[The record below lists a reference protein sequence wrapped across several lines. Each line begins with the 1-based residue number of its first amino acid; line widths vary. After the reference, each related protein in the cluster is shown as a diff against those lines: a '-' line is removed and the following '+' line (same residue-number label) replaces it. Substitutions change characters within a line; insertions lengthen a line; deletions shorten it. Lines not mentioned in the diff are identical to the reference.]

1 MTSTSYHSSKG
12 FALLTSMLLMVML
25 AAFSV
30 GMVYL
35 VQSEAR
41 LSGMDMEGTQAYYG
55 ASAAMEKMVVDLNV
69 LYAGPQEPTV
79 ATIEA
84 LGGMAPSFPGGVTFS
99 QYSLSVPNTGGIA
112 DVEVRSISGGPSHGL
127 MADIIPVTLSVVAVG
142 PGGEVSEMTREVEI
156 SRIPVFQF
164 GVFSEGD
171 LSYFPSA
178 DFSFQ
183 GRVHTN
189 GNLFLANGFA
199 SGLVFHSRIT
209 AAGEVIRTELANGLL
224 TVDYSLDQPVKLPTA
239 PNGCEG
245 SPAPACRDLE
255 SNEGSKMGGP
265 ASSDNS
271 TWTSLSESTY
281 QGMIL
286 NEDTGSKALRL
297 PFVDSSTDPIE
308 LIRRPMAGEDPASI
322 LSRSRLYNL
331 AQIRVLISD
340 NLADLPGGLGKV
352 QLANVAPYFD
362 GFSYGTTNTAF
373 AHLFI
378 FPQFVPQIDG
388 YLLVQARQTDGTYVP
403 VTEEWLDLG
412 IAREN
417 PDAILKFQAMKDT
430 NGNGYPNIFP
440 NIFTLPV
447 GTNFYPLNL
456 YDPREGEVRDL
467 VSYSDWAVGGIMN
480 IVELDV
486 GNLKRWLDGYSL
498 PDTAPFPGTTGTQVE
513 SVSQNGYLL
522 YFSDRRGMIA
532 NAGGDMAGYG
542 YEDLINPATAAGAP
556 NGVLDAGEDVNQ
568 NGVLDTY
575 GEGNVGVGFSV
586 PDLHTSRVPTNTV
599 ARTSRVS
606 GARHVLKLVNGVQG
620 NLPTPGFTLGS
631 ENPVYVQGD
640 YNANAGFG
648 DPHAA
653 AAIIADA
660 VTFLSNAWGL
670 PVVGIGDARSFQDPN
685 NPTSRPATSTWYRVA
700 VAAGKNIAWD
710 PAAWSSNVNDG
721 MDGGVRHLFRSL
733 EEWPAGQSFNYQGSL
748 ASLFKSQYAV
758 GVYKCCSS
766 VFDIV
771 DQDDL
776 NYSFD
781 TDFLIP
787 SQLPPGTPRV
797 QDIVALGFRQLF
809 SSN

>member
-1 MTSTSYHSSKG
+1 MTSYHSSKG
-12 FALLTSMLLMVML
+12 FALLTSMLLMAML

-55 ASAAMEKMVVDLNV
+55 ASAAMEKMVVDLNA

-84 LGGMAPSFPGGVTFS
+84 LGGMAPSLPGVTYS

-127 MADIIPVTLSVVAVG
+127 MADIIPVTLSVVAEG
-142 PGGEVSEMTREVEI
+142 PGGEVAEMTREVEI

-224 TVDYSLDQPVKLPTA
+224 TVDYSLDQPISFPTA

-255 SNEGSKMGGP
+255 SNEGSKTGGP
-265 ASSDNS
+265 SSSDNS

-286 NEDTGSKALRL
+286 NEDTGAKALEL
-297 PFVDSSTDPIE
+297 PFVNSSTDPIE
-308 LIRRPMAGEDPASI
+308 LIRRPPAGEDPASI

-340 NLADLPGGLGKV
+340 NLADLPGGAGVRLT
-352 QLANVAPYFD
+352 NVSPYYD
-362 GFSYGTTNTAF
+362 GADYGDTDTAF
-373 AHLFI
+373 AVVDEDYSP
-378 FPQFVPQIDG
+378 FPQGTNLIDG
-388 YLLVQARQTDGTYVP
+388 YLLVQGRQANGSYND
-403 VTEEWLDLG
+403 VTMEWLNLG
-412 IAREN
+412 IARDN
-417 PDAILKFQAMKDT
+417 PNALLKFQEIHDHSPPDGIPET
-430 NGNGYPNIFP
+430 GHDLDDPDDSW
-440 NIFTLPV
+440 
-447 GTNFYPLNL
+447 PLNL
-456 YDPREGEVRDL
+456 YDAREGEARDGVFGSTCAL
-467 VSYSDWAVGGIMN
+467 GGIMN
-480 IVELDV
+480 LVELDV
-486 GNLKRWLDGYSL
+486 SNLRLWLTGVL
-498 PDTAPFPGTTGTQVE
+498 GTTGTLVE
-513 SVSQNGYLL
+513 SVSQNGYLF
-522 YFSDRRGMIA
+522 YFSDRRGMLPDG
-532 NAGGDMAGYG
+532 GGDLVGYG
-542 YEDLINPATAAGAP
+542 YEDLVNPSDGAGAP
-556 NGVLDAGEDVNQ
+556 NGNLDVAEDVNQ

-575 GEGNVGVGFSV
+575 GADNLGDGFDV
-586 PDLHTSRVPTNTV
+586 ANGDPTLRINCVDLARIHRVT
-599 ARTSRVS
+599 
-606 GARHVLKLVNGVQG
+606 GARHALKLVNGSLT
-620 NLPTPGFTLGS
+620 NLPTPGFTVGS

-653 AAIIADA
+653 AAIIADS
-660 VTFLSNAWGL
+660 VTFLSNNWANYM
-670 PVVGIGDARSFQDPN
+670 SFQYPIALFFR
-685 NPTSRPATSTWYRVA
+685 TATATWYRVA
-700 VAAGKNIAWD
+700 VVSGKNIPWAH
-710 PAAWSSNVNDG
+710 PGWSSNLNDG
-721 MDGGVRHLFRSL
+721 MDGGVRYLVRSL
-733 EEWPAGQSFNYQGSL
+733 ERWVTGQALNYQGSL
-748 ASLFKSQYAV
+748 ASLYTSQYGV
-758 GVYKCCSS
+758 GIYKCCNTA
-766 VFDIV
+766 FFIA
-771 DQDDL
+771 DL

-797 QDIVALGFRQLF
+797 QDIVVMGFRQLF

>member
-1 MTSTSYHSSKG
+1 MWWW
-12 FALLTSMLLMVML
+12 
-25 AAFSV
+25 
-30 GMVYL
+30 
-35 VQSEAR
+35 R
-41 LSGMDMEGTQAYYG
+41 D
-55 ASAAMEKMVVDLNV
+55 
-69 LYAGPQEPTV
+69 
-79 ATIEA
+79 
-84 LGGMAPSFPGGVTFS
+84 
-99 QYSLSVPNTGGIA
+99 
-112 DVEVRSISGGPSHGL
+112 R
-127 MADIIPVTLSVVAVG
+127 
-142 PGGEVSEMTREVEI
+142 GGEVAELTRKVEI
-156 SRIPVFQF
+156 ARIPVFQF

-224 TVDYSLDQPVKLPTA
+224 TVDYGLDQPISFPTA

-255 SNEGSKMGGP
+255 SNEGSKTGGP

-286 NEDTGSKALRL
+286 NGDTGAKALEL

-308 LIRRPMAGEDPASI
+308 LIRRPIAGEDPASI

-340 NLADLPGGLGKV
+340 NLADLPGGVGV
-352 QLANVAPYFD
+352 RLANVAPYFD
-362 GFSYGTTNTAF
+362 GATYGATDTAF
-373 AHLFI
+373 ATDAFSTPL
-378 FPQFVPQIDG
+378 IDG
-388 YLLVQARQTDGTYVP
+388 YILVQGRQTDSSYLD
-403 VTEEWLDLG
+403 VTMEWLNLG
-412 IAREN
+412 IAAEN
-417 PDAILKFQAMKDT
+417 PDAILRFQSLKDI
-430 NGNGYPNIFP
+430 NGDGIPDIPNTPNNLLNGVNFFP
-440 NIFTLPV
+440 V
-447 GTNFYPLNL
+447 NL
-456 YDPREGEVRDL
+456 YDAREGEVRDASFNTISCAL
-467 VSYSDWAVGGIMN
+467 GGIMN
-480 IVELDV
+480 LLELDV
-486 GNLKRWLDGYSL
+486 GNLRQWLGDVSG
-498 PDTAPFPGTTGTQVE
+498 TGTQVE

-522 YFSDRRGMIA
+522 YFSDRRGMIP
-532 NAGGDMAGYG
+532 NGGGDMIGYG
-542 YEDLINPATAAGAP
+542 YEDLINPVVAAGTP
-556 NGVLDAGEDVNQ
+556 NGVLDTAEDVNQ

-575 GEGNVGVGFSV
+575 GAGNLGDGFLA
-586 PDLHTSRVPTNTV
+586 PNGDPTLRVACMTV
-599 ARTSRVS
+599 ARTRTVS
-606 GARHVLKLVNGVQG
+606 GARQAVKLVNGSLG
-620 NLPTPGFTLGS
+620 NLPTPGFTVGS

-653 AAIIADA
+653 AAIVADS
-660 VTFLSNAWGL
+660 VTFLSNNWGNW
-670 PVVGIGDARSFQDPN
+670 RSFLYPN
-685 NPTSRPATSTWYRVA
+685 NPTLRAATATWYRVA
-700 VAAGKNIAWD
+700 VATGKNTSWAR
-710 PAAWSSNVNDG
+710 PGWSSNVNDG
-721 MDGGVRHLFRSL
+721 MDGGVRYLLRSL
-733 EEWPAGQSFNYQGSL
+733 EKWVTGQTFNYQGSL
-748 ASLFKSQYAV
+748 ASLYFSHYGV
-758 GVYKCCSS
+758 GVYKCCTA
-766 VFDIV
+766 VFSIA
-771 DQDDL
+771 DL

>member
-1 MTSTSYHSSKG
+1 
-12 FALLTSMLLMVML
+12 MLLMAML

-41 LSGMDMEGTQAYYG
+41 LSGMDMEATQAYYG
-55 ASAAMEKMVVDLNV
+55 ASAAMEKMVVDLNA

-84 LGGMAPSFPGGVTFS
+84 LGGMAPSLPGVTYS
-99 QYSLSVPNTGGIA
+99 QYSLSVPNTGGIF

-127 MADIIPVTLSVVAVG
+127 MADIIRVTLSVVAEG
-142 PGGEVSEMTREVEI
+142 PGGEVSELTREVEI

-164 GVFSEGD
+164 GVFSAGD

-189 GNLFLANGFA
+189 GNLFLANGLA

-224 TVDYSLDQPVKLPTA
+224 TVDYSLDQPIRFPTA

-255 SNEGSKMGGP
+255 SNEGSKTGGP
-265 ASSDNS
+265 SSSDNP

-286 NEDTGSKALRL
+286 NEDTGAKALEL
-297 PFVDSSTDPIE
+297 PFVNSSTDPIE
-308 LIRRPMAGEDPASI
+308 LIRRPIAGEDPASI
-322 LSRSRLYNL
+322 LSRSRLYSL

-340 NLADLPGGLGKV
+340 NLADLPGGVGV
-352 QLANVAPYFD
+352 RLANVAPYYS
-362 GFSYGTTNTAF
+362 GGNYGATDTAF
-373 AHLFI
+373 AEVDSSYSSFANG
-378 FPQFVPQIDG
+378 VPLIEG
-388 YLLVQARQTDGTYVP
+388 YLLVQGRQANGSYSD
-403 VTEEWLDLG
+403 VTMEWLDLG
-412 IAREN
+412 IARGN
-417 PDAILKFQAMKDT
+417 PNALLKFQEIHDHSPPD
-430 NGNGYPNIFP
+430 GVPESGHDLDDPDDSW
-440 NIFTLPV
+440 
-447 GTNFYPLNL
+447 PLTL
-456 YDPREGEVRDL
+456 YDAREGEARDGAFSSTCPL
-467 VSYSDWAVGGIMN
+467 GGIMN

-486 GNLKRWLDGYSL
+486 HNLEHWLSGD
-498 PDTAPFPGTTGTQVE
+498 FGTTGTQVE

-522 YFSDRRGMIA
+522 YFSDRRGMLPD
-532 NAGGDMAGYG
+532 GGGEMAGYG
-542 YEDLINPATAAGAP
+542 YEDLVNPSDSAGVP
-556 NGVLDAGEDVNQ
+556 NGTLDPGEDVNQ

-575 GEGNVGVGFSV
+575 GAGNLGDGFGVSNGNPTLRINCV
-586 PDLHTSRVPTNTV
+586 DLGRIHRVT
-599 ARTSRVS
+599 
-606 GARHVLKLVNGVQG
+606 GARHALKLVNGSLG
-620 NLPTPGFTLGS
+620 NLPTPGFSVGS

-653 AAIIADA
+653 AIIADS
-660 VTFLSNAWGL
+660 VTFLSNNWADW
-670 PVVGIGDARSFQDPN
+670 RSFQY
-685 NPTSRPATSTWYRVA
+685 PTALFFRIATTTWYRVA
-700 VAAGKNIAWD
+700 VASGKNMTWTH
-710 PAAWSSNVNDG
+710 PGWSSNLNDG
-721 MDGGVRHLFRSL
+721 MDGGVRYLLRSL
-733 EEWPAGQSFNYQGSL
+733 ERWVTGQAFNYQGSL
-748 ASLFKSQYAV
+748 ASLYTSQYGV
-758 GVYKCCSS
+758 GIFKCCNTA
-766 VFDIV
+766 FIIA
-771 DQDDL
+771 DL
-776 NYSFD
+776 NDSFD

-797 QDIVALGFRQLF
+797 QDIVVLGFRQLF

>member
-1 MTSTSYHSSKG
+1 
-12 FALLTSMLLMVML
+12 MLLMAML
-25 AAFSV
+25 DAFSV

-55 ASAAMEKMVVDLNV
+55 ASAAMEKMVVDLNA

-84 LGGMAPSFPGGVTFS
+84 LGGMAPSLPGGVTFS

-112 DVEVRSISGGPSHGL
+112 DVEVRAISGGPSHGL
-127 MADIIPVTLSVVAVG
+127 MADIIPVTLSVVAAG

-189 GNLFLANGFA
+189 GNLFLANGFT

-224 TVDYSLDQPVKLPTA
+224 TVDYSLDQPIRFPTA

-245 SPAPACRDLE
+245 TLPACRDLV
-255 SNEGSKMGGP
+255 SNEGSKTGGP
-265 ASSDNS
+265 GSSDNS

-286 NEDTGSKALRL
+286 NEDTGAKALRL

-308 LIRRPMAGEDPASI
+308 LIRRPPAGEDPASI

-340 NLADLPGGLGKV
+340 SPADLPGGVGVRLT
-352 QLANVAPYFD
+352 NIAPYFN
-362 GFSYGTTNTAF
+362 GSNFGATNTAF
-373 AHLFI
+373 AMDPSFI
-378 FPQFVPQIDG
+378 PQIDG
-388 YLLVQARQTDGTYVP
+388 FLLVQGRQADSSYND
-403 VTEEWLDLG
+403 VTMEWLHFG

-417 PDAILKFQAMKDT
+417 PNAILKFQSLADT
-430 NGNGYPNIFP
+430 DGNGFP
-440 NIFTLPV
+440 NFPNVPSTLVVP
-447 GTNFYPLNL
+447 NLFYPLNL

-467 VSYSDWAVGGIMN
+467 VSYPTSSAVGGIMN

-486 GNLKRWLDGYSL
+486 GNLKRWLDGYPL

-532 NAGGDMAGYG
+532 NADGDMAGYG

-575 GEGNVGVGFSV
+575 GAGNVGVGFSV
-586 PDLHTSRVPTNTV
+586 ANLHTSRVASVTV
-599 ARTSRVS
+599 ARIRRIS
-606 GARHVLKLVNGVQG
+606 GARHVLKLVNGVLG
-620 NLPTPGFTLGS
+620 NLPTPGFTVGS

-660 VTFLSNAWGL
+660 VTFLSNAWGS
-670 PVVGIGDARSFQDPN
+670 PAVGIGDARSFQYPN
-685 NPTSRPATSTWYRVA
+685 IASSRAAASTWYRVA

-733 EEWPAGQSFNYQGSL
+733 EEWPAGQTFNYQGSL
-748 ASLFKSQYAV
+748 ASLFYSQYAV
-758 GVYKCCSS
+758 GVYKCCST

-797 QDIVALGFRQLF
+797 QDIVVMGFRQLF

>member
-1 MTSTSYHSSKG
+1 
-12 FALLTSMLLMVML
+12 MLLMVML

-84 LGGMAPSFPGGVTFS
+84 LGGMAPSLPGGVTFS

-112 DVEVRSISGGPSHGL
+112 DVEVRAISGGPSHGL
-127 MADIIPVTLSVVAVG
+127 MADIIPVTLSVVAEG

-171 LSYFPSA
+171 LSYFPSS

-224 TVDYSLDQPVKLPTA
+224 TVDYSLDRPISFPTA

-245 SPAPACRDLE
+245 SPAPACRDLV
-255 SNEGSKMGGP
+255 SNEGSKTGGP
-265 ASSDNS
+265 GSSDNP

-286 NEDTGSKALRL
+286 NEDTGAKALEL
-297 PFVDSSTDPIE
+297 PFVNSSTDPIE

-340 NLADLPGGLGKV
+340 NLADLPGGVGVRLI
-352 QLANVAPYFD
+352 NVAPYYD
-362 GFSYGTTNTAF
+362 GVNYGATDTAF
-373 AHLFI
+373 AVDDATL
-378 FPQFVPQIDG
+378 VPLIDG
-388 YLLVQARQTDGTYVP
+388 YLLVQGRQANGSYAD
-403 VTEEWLDLG
+403 VTLEWLNLG

-417 PDAILKFQAMKDT
+417 PNAVLKFQQIHDHT
-430 NGNGYPNIFP
+430 PPNG
-440 NIFTLPV
+440 FTETGHALDDPDDH
-447 GTNFYPLNL
+447 YPLNL
-456 YDPREGEVRDL
+456 YDTREGEVRN
-467 VSYSDWAVGGIMN
+467 AVAYTTTCALGGIMN

-486 GNLKRWLDGYSL
+486 HNLGHWLAGDI
-498 PDTAPFPGTTGTQVE
+498 GTTGTQVE
-513 SVSQNGYLL
+513 SVSQNGYLF
-522 YFSDRRGMIA
+522 YFSDRRGMLP
-532 NAGGDMAGYG
+532 NGGGDVVGEYG
-542 YEDLINPATAAGAP
+542 YEDLINSTII
-556 NGVLDAGEDVNQ
+556 NGLPDAILETSEDVNQ
-568 NGVLDTY
+568 SGALDIY
-575 GEGNVGVGFSV
+575 GAANLGDGFGQAGQ
-586 PDLHTSRVPTNTV
+586 PPTFRISCND
-599 ARTSRVS
+599 AWKKRVS
-606 GARHVLKLVNGVQG
+606 GARHALKLVNGSQG
-620 NLPTPGFTLGS
+620 NLPTPGFSVGS

-653 AAIIADA
+653 AAIVADG
-660 VTFLSNAWGL
+660 VTFLSNNWG
-670 PVVGIGDARSFQDPN
+670 DWRSVRFPN
-685 NPTSRPATSTWYRVA
+685 APAGRPATSTWYRVA
-700 VAAGKNIAWD
+700 VATGKNLTWAN
-710 PAAWSSNVNDG
+710 PSWSPNVNDG
-721 MDGGVRHLFRSL
+721 LDGGVRYLLRRL
-733 EEWPAGQSFNYQGSL
+733 EGWPVGQTFNYKGSL
-748 ASLFKSQYAV
+748 ASLFYSQYAV
-758 GVYKCCSS
+758 GVYKCCTS
-766 VFDIV
+766 VFLVTIPSI
-771 DQDDL
+771 
-776 NYSFD
+776 YSFD

-797 QDIVALGFRQLF
+797 QDIVVLGFRQLF

>member
-1 MTSTSYHSSKG
+1 
-12 FALLTSMLLMVML
+12 MLLMAML

-55 ASAAMEKMVVDLNV
+55 ASAAMEKMVVDLNA

-84 LGGMAPSFPGGVTFS
+84 LGGMAPSLPGVTYS

-127 MADIIPVTLSVVAVG
+127 MADIIPVTLSVVAEG

-224 TVDYSLDQPVKLPTA
+224 TVDYSLDQPISFPTA

-255 SNEGSKMGGP
+255 ANEGSKTGGP
-265 ASSDNS
+265 SSSDNS

-286 NEDTGSKALRL
+286 NEDTGAKALEL
-297 PFVDSSTDPIE
+297 PFVNASTDPIE
-308 LIRRPMAGEDPASI
+308 LIRRPIAGEDPASI

-340 NLADLPGGLGKV
+340 NLADLPGGVGV
-352 QLANVAPYFD
+352 RLANVAPYYS
-362 GFSYGTTNTAF
+362 GGNYGATDTAF
-373 AHLFI
+373 AVVDDDYSPL
-378 FPQFVPQIDG
+378 PQGTNLIDG
-388 YLLVQARQTDGTYVP
+388 YLLVQGRQADSSYND
-403 VTEEWLDLG
+403 VTMEWLDLG
-412 IAREN
+412 IARGN
-417 PDAILKFQAMKDT
+417 PNALLKFQEIHDHSPPDGIPET
-430 NGNGYPNIFP
+430 GHDLDDPDDSW
-440 NIFTLPV
+440 
-447 GTNFYPLNL
+447 PLTL
-456 YDPREGEVRDL
+456 YDAREGEVRG
-467 VSYSDWAVGGIMN
+467 AVVTSCALGGIMSL
-480 IVELDV
+480 VELDV
-486 GNLKRWLDGYSL
+486 GNLRLWLG
-498 PDTAPFPGTTGTQVE
+498 GTIGSTGTQVE

-522 YFSDRRGMIA
+522 YFSDRRGMLPD
-532 NAGGDMAGYG
+532 GGGMMVGYG
-542 YEDLINPATAAGAP
+542 YEDLINPSDSAGVP
-556 NGVLDAGEDVNQ
+556 NGSLDAGEDVNQ
-568 NGVLDTY
+568 NGGLDTY
-575 GEGNVGVGFSV
+575 GAGNLGDGFGVANGDPTLRINCV
-586 PDLHTSRVPTNTV
+586 DL
-599 ARTSRVS
+599 ARIHRVS
-606 GARHVLKLVNGVQG
+606 GARHALKLVNGSLT
-620 NLPTPGFTLGS
+620 NLPTPGFTVGS
-631 ENPVYVQGD
+631 ENPVYVQGN
-640 YNANAGFG
+640 YNANTSFG
-648 DPHAA
+648 DPHSS
-653 AAIIADA
+653 AAIIADS
-660 VTFLSNAWGL
+660 VTFLSNNWK
-670 PVVGIGDARSFQDPN
+670 DYRSFNSPTNPFLRPGN
-685 NPTSRPATSTWYRVA
+685 NTWYRVA
-700 VAAGKNIAWD
+700 VAAGKHIAWAN
-710 PAAWSSNVNDG
+710 PGWSSNLNDG
-721 MDGGVRHLFRSL
+721 MDGGVRYLLRSL
-733 EEWPAGQSFNYQGSL
+733 ERWVTGQTLNYQGSL
-748 ASLFKSQYAV
+748 ASLYTSQYGV
-758 GVYKCCSS
+758 GVYRCCGTA
-766 VFDIV
+766 FIPAI
-771 DQDDL
+771 L

-797 QDIVALGFRQLF
+797 QDIVVLGFRQLF